1 MMTHYIK
8 TYPFGL
14 LLALAIAMLS
24 LVPIPEIPAAED
36 VPLADKWTH
45 MVLFGGIASVTLFEL
60 AMNRRLQT
68 VWRWVAPTLAA
79 LYGGLIEVLQGSC
92 TTTRSGDWYDFLADA
107 FGVLVCAPIAYLICR
122 KISRKEN
129 RIS

>member
-1 MMTHYIK
+1 MITHYIK

-45 MVLFGGIASVTLFEL
+45 MVMYASLTLVIWIQYMRSHQKVTWWKLIAGGILLPVAWGGLMEL
-60 AMNRRLQT
+60 AQAYL
-68 VWRWVAPTLAA
+68 
-79 LYGGLIEVLQGSC
+79 
-92 TTTRSGDWYDFLADA
+92 TTYRSGDWIDFVANCI
-107 FGVLVCAPIAYLICR
+107 GVAIATLLGLTPLRKLFCR
-122 KISRKEN
+122 
-129 RIS
+129 

>member
-1 MMTHYIK
+1 MFRY
-8 TYPFGL
+8 YPLTFV
-14 LLALAIAMLS
+14 AVVATAIVCLI
-24 LVPIPEIPAAED
+24 PIAEPPLGD
-36 VPLADKWTH
+36 VPFMDKWTH

-68 VWRWVAPTLAA
+68 VLRWVAPTLAA